1 MQFQVESKR
10 LCRIRKEDTF
20 RETRKIPPPTLW
32 KKKLYAYV
40 LSYRQ
45 KASQSEKGTLYSTV
59 QYTPRYP
66 APFLCLPVMKRGEKG
81 NIFFLPRVRGGGG
94 GGGGLTG
101 AFEREG
107 GQEIIQSRKRREKPA
122 NVALSPLSLNIL
134 YSRGKKIAHISL
146 SSFRTHSLKVGGGD
160 IRVISRGGPLSG
172 KSRGG
177 KTCCLRSYGKHFRGG
192 GIKLGQA
199 RTVL

>member
-1 MQFQVESKR
+1 
-10 LCRIRKEDTF
+10 
-20 RETRKIPPPTLW
+20 
-32 KKKLYAYV
+32 
-40 LSYRQ
+40 
-45 KASQSEKGTLYSTV
+45 
-59 QYTPRYP
+59 
-66 APFLCLPVMKRGEKG
+66 MKRGEKG

-134 YSRGKKIAHISL
+134 YSRGKKIAHVSL
-146 SSFRTHSLKVGGGD
+146 SSFRTHSLKVGGGR

-192 GIKLGQA
+192 GGNKAWTGTHSVVICTYLQKTLFSQGNA
-199 RTVL
+199 AFLLLSPF